1 MCSLRIEPTTFYA
14 ADAMLYHW
22 ATQEHRNLMIAPKSA
37 RLALSTFPTDL
48 YCLFSSLSFSLRYW
62 IILALFLALWLGAY
76 AVGAGLD
83 ASIPNRSA
91 AMFTMRVVIVL
102 SRWFTS
108 PLAVTSRTWLTSSSN
123 CCHSPLLED
132 LGHWILGW
140 LKGHSQLLWLQLAGW
155 SPVDCR
161 EMLFLWLWSYVSC
174 WQKLLAT
181 LGGSGHCGLPP
192 GMAPLQWWSVTKYNY
207 FVTVLKYIFQVS
219 VLYWSSFILSNFYFY
234 FITFQS
240 IRSYFLLHYIS

>member
-1 MCSLRIEPTTFYA
+1 
-14 ADAMLYHW
+14 
-22 ATQEHRNLMIAPKSA
+22 MIAPKSA

-108 PLAVTSRTWLTSSSN
+108 PLAVTSRT
-123 CCHSPLLED
+123 
-132 LGHWILGW
+132 
-140 LKGHSQLLWLQLAGW
+140 
-155 SPVDCR
+155 
-161 EMLFLWLWSYVSC
+161 
-174 WQKLLAT
+174 
-181 LGGSGHCGLPP
+181 
-192 GMAPLQWWSVTKYNY
+192 
-207 FVTVLKYIFQVS
+207 
-219 VLYWSSFILSNFYFY
+219 
-234 FITFQS
+234 
-240 IRSYFLLHYIS
+240 